1 MNWLRPL
8 LPNRISG
15 QIAILI
21 AISLIVFHLVLTAWF
36 FLDHHDHA
44 SERSPERLATLIEL
58 IAAAAAE
65 TRPGLVQDVGK
76 AFPRFELALA
86 GAAADNRAQLDR
98 DKDMAGFAHRL
109 GPGYRLRSID
119 VLISRLRRKIE
130 RDPHDPAIIKTVRSG
145 GYLFAP
151 PVEAA

>member
-65 TRPGLVQDVGK
+65 TRPGLVQDVGRH
-76 AFPRFELALA
+76 FRALSWPWPA
-86 GAAADNRAQLDR
+86 LPPTIGLSWIATRTWPASPTVWVRAIVYAASRA
-98 DKDMAGFAHRL
+98 
-109 GPGYRLRSID
+109 
-119 VLISRLRRKIE
+119 LRRH
-130 RDPHDPAIIKTVRSG
+130 RPAPGAQWPSRCPTVNR
-145 GYLFAP
+145 
-151 PVEAA
+151 